1 MKITKIKLTGFKRIA
16 LTGYRNIEIDFTNKV
31 QLVLGMNSSGKSS
44 IMYELSPLPIATTN
58 LYPEGGKE
66 IWIEHNHESYYLSN
80 WKDGKCSFIR
90 QSDKEELNPGGTQAV
105 QKEMIKQIFNY
116 DNKIHELL
124 IGKEEFTDMKPNRR
138 KEWITE
144 LSDVN
149 YDYALKVFTALKE
162 RNRDIQGA
170 LKLTKKKLVEALEVK
185 TDSTR
190 VDELKRSIQLAEQRL
205 EALNQLRIPE
215 VETRYSLQQLEDKF
229 SLLKSKTIQLIR
241 LRHSVM
247 YHSPNRVRLSI
258 EVLNNDL
265 ATLINKKETISKK
278 IIELTDKLSEL
289 ERYSGLNKDNLET
302 RKNACLARINEI
314 SRRNLPEVVFED
326 PNAVLN
332 IAISLQHN
340 LVEISSKLPSN
351 EEGYFSNDKLK
362 ALQVRLNQAQYER
375 DIKQGLLNNI
385 KLEINHIQEHNK
397 ADNVFECPSCK
408 HSFNPFIDS
417 AKLKILESREVEL
430 SRSVFEYD
438 KRLGELKSHIAE
450 QEAYLDTF
458 NEFLFIAR
466 SSPIMSPFWVYL
478 SENKIV
484 SRYPAK
490 LPSLISMLID
500 DLKNSVEKDN
510 LNKEI
515 TKIDESL
522 ERIKWSEGL
531 NLDNLKNQISQYE
544 EDLGISIAKENE
556 IRSRLVQLNN
566 LAANFNKIDTLH
578 RECGELF
585 DMITRTKDGFI
596 RSSYQDHLLQ
606 SIRLLQGTIGIHANE
621 LNSISNNEAIIRNIE
636 NEVTRLEAEE
646 VISKQ
651 LMKAL
656 SPTEGLIAK
665 GLMGFIE
672 HLVNQMN
679 ALINSV
685 WSYSMNIIPP
695 SINEDGSADL
705 DYKFPFK
712 MVSEANKVGDI
723 GLGSKGQREIINLAF
738 RIVACKYLHLQDVP
752 IFADEFGTGLDET
765 HRKRAAN
772 VIKNIVMEHSY
783 SQLFMISHYE
793 DAHGSL
799 VNAEVCV
806 LCPDNITVP
815 RDYNEHVAF
824 S

>member
-138 KEWITE
+138 KEWITG

-170 LKLTKKKLVEALEVK
+170 LKLAKKKLVEALEVR
-185 TDSTR
+185 TDTAR
-190 VDELKRSIQLAEQRL
+190 VEELKHAIALAEQRL
-205 EALNQLRIPE
+205 EALNQLRIDAPLAK
-215 VETRYSLQQLEDKF
+215 YSDAQLVDKF
-229 SLLKSKTIQLIR
+229 NLLKDKVHQLIK
-241 LRHSVM
+241 LKHAVS
-247 YHSPNRVRLSI
+247 YYSADRVRFAIELLHNDVVSI
-258 EVLNNDL
+258 S
-265 ATLINKKETISKK
+265 NKKENVSKVL
-278 IIELTDKLSEL
+278 IDLTDKLSEL
-289 ERYSGLNKDNLET
+289 EKYSDLNKDSLEL
-302 RKNACLARINEI
+302 RRNICLGRIHEL
-314 SRRNLPEVVFED
+314 SKKNLPEVVFDD
-326 PNAVLN
+326 PSAVLN
-332 IAISLQHN
+332 VALSLQHN
-340 LVEISSKLPSN
+340 LVEIASKLPSN

-362 ALQVRLNQAQYER
+362 ALQVRLNQTQYER
-375 DIKQGLLNNI
+375 DIKKGLLNNI
-385 KLEINHIQEHNK
+385 QLEINHIQKHNK
-397 ADNVFECPSCK
+397 ADNVFECPSCE

-417 AKLKILESREVEL
+417 AKLKMLESREVEL
-430 SRSVFEYD
+430 SKSVFEYD
-438 KRLGELKSHIAE
+438 KKLEELKSLIAE
-450 QEAYLDTF
+450 QETYLDTF

-478 SENKIV
+478 SEHKTV
-484 SRYPAK
+484 SKYPAT
-490 LPSLISMLID
+490 LPRLLGMVID
-500 DLKNSVEKDN
+500 DLKNGVERN
-510 LNKEI
+510 TLREEV
-515 TKIDESL
+515 TKIDRSL
-522 ERIKWSEGL
+522 ERIRWSENL
-531 NLDNLKNQISQYE
+531 NLDSLKNQIGQYE
-544 EDLGISIAKENE
+544 EELGLCIAKENE
-556 IRSRLVQLNN
+556 FKSRLIQLSSIQAK
-566 LAANFNKIDTLH
+566 LDKIKILH
-578 RECGELF
+578 DECKELLNT
-585 DMITRTKDGFI
+585 IVETKDNRI
-596 RSSYQDHLLQ
+596 RGVYQDHLLQ

-815 RDYNEHVAF
+815 RDYNEHVTF